1 MRTWKLLTF
10 LVVETFARSLADSLY
25 MGIIC
30 HLDDFRLHLD
40 FFGLGGFVLGALA
53 CRSTPASR
61 LVVPVESFLRL
72 NVDSCL
78 SILPVIIVLSVLLQE
93 LNHSCLSLAFVYLV
107 LLVECERLVRHRLQ
121 AAKADAI
128 RKPRN
133 RVTVFIYILTIDLL
147 VNLLCAF
154 VVRVIDLSQH
164 LLKTLS
170 SPRRISHD
178 FGTRVA
184 QSRTA
189 SFWLVTLPSSRP

>member
-1 MRTWKLLTF
+1 M
-10 LVVETFARSLADSLY
+10 
-25 MGIIC
+25 
-30 HLDDFRLHLD
+30 
-40 FFGLGGFVLGALA
+40 
-53 CRSTPASR
+53 
-61 LVVPVESFLRL
+61 ESFLRL
-72 NVDSCL
+72 NIDSCL

-93 LNHSCLSLAFVYLV
+93 LNHRCLSLAFVYLV

-154 VVRVIDLSQH
+154 VVWVIDLSQ
-164 LLKTLS
+164 LLLETLH

-189 SFWLVTLPSSRP
+189 SFWLVTLPTSRP